1 MKHDDNNAFELRG
14 EPELEARLVAW
25 VAGEASDF
33 ERAELERIVAE
44 RPEVARFKAELE
56 RTHAL
61 VQAAAQ
67 PESEPLRLAPER
79 RAKLLAALGATPQAE
94 RAGESTVV
102 AMPAARGWWQRRG
115 VRVALSLGSAAA
127 ALAVAGFVV
136 GDHMGGTFGGSER
149 AAKIVE
155 LPVGSPEDL
164 RLVKEARDRE
174 AAVSALRVAR
184 DTEATG
190 AAAEEIKKRRAQA
203 QAQYSIAMDLAPAG
217 SEAAVA
223 DYAAQET
230 AKRPVRSAP
239 QVGGSPFVPSASVVA
254 ADATMAEPAARWEAV
269 ASEVARRRAL
279 RETAAA
285 PSLAAAEPVRM
296 DAFTVQAERDV
307 GYAAAS
313 AMNAA
318 PLINAFKAPQISL
331 DFSVTAQRVAADAV
345 AGADLASAPVA
356 APTRPDPASTLAVA
370 PARVDA
376 GNVVAGASAS
386 EGRTFI
392 LANGNI
398 SVTSAGGSNAINTS
412 GGLVLS
418 SIQDTTDFSFNS
430 LGMLSSAAGTA
441 AAGPTRGMEIGK
453 SDGMNTGVS
462 DKSVL
467 VWDKGAFNAA
477 GGETYQFAVP
487 GSGNILSRVTYG
499 APMPGV
505 GAGSEIAVTDSR
517 VVAGRSS
524 RADSATTNGGGLAV
538 AEANTRQLDSVAV
551 PGGGNTT
558 FTAGRG
564 GSGNVFSGAVAMN
577 NGIIDTGLGGMRPGG
592 AVGAGGSGVVSLNGI
607 RGNITIVEDGDLRV
621 GSIISGAAA
630 AGPSRFGSVIEDTAV
645 SNLGAVPPL
654 QLGDSLALGVD
665 AKPAA
670 APADG
675 AIQLSA
681 FSVSMEPRKAAR
693 GRAMVNIAP
702 VSAPAPQAE
711 PPVAVALPAI
721 TLPSGKGETVTA
733 QEAVSTF
740 SLHVS
745 DVSFRLA
752 QSTLAAMARGETP
765 TKPTIRAEEIYNA
778 LDYDDPYPTER
789 EKVRAR
795 IEQAAHPILQQRNLV
810 RIALRVAATGRVA
823 QQPLRLTILLDT
835 SGSMERED
843 RRLAV
848 RQALSRL
855 MALLGPQD
863 RVTLIGFARQPRL
876 LAENVAGPQAVDLVR
891 LAAETPPDGGTN
903 LEAALTLARELALR
917 HNTAGAQNRIVLLTD
932 GAANLG
938 DADPAR
944 LGTSVEA
951 LRQAGI
957 SFDACGVGL
966 EGTGDAVLESLTRR
980 GDGRYYVLDR
990 AEAADVAF
998 AAKIAGALRPAAE
1011 NVKVQVRFN
1020 PARVGRYRLIGF
1032 EKHRLAEQDFRNDQV
1047 NAAELSA
1054 EEAAVAMYQVEALPE
1069 GTGDLGEV
1077 SVRFRDPA
1085 TGEMVER
1092 TWTIPHEPQAP
1103 AFVRAAPSLQLAGFA
1118 AMLAEVLSESPV
1130 GEQIELA
1137 QLAPTAN
1144 RLRTMYPQKP
1154 RVAELLT
1161 MYEQLRRLEK
1171 R

>member
-1 MKHDDNNAFELRG
+1 
-14 EPELEARLVAW
+14 P
-25 VAGEASDF
+25 
-33 ERAELERIVAE
+33 
-44 RPEVARFKAELE
+44 
-56 RTHAL
+56 
-61 VQAAAQ
+61 
-67 PESEPLRLAPER
+67 
-79 RAKLLAALGATPQAE
+79 
-94 RAGESTVV
+94 TV
-102 AMPAARGWWQRRG
+102 
-115 VRVALSLGSAAA
+115 
-127 ALAVAGFVV
+127 
-136 GDHMGGTFGGSER
+136 
-149 AAKIVE
+149 
-155 LPVGSPEDL
+155 
-164 RLVKEARDRE
+164 
-174 AAVSALRVAR
+174 
-184 DTEATG
+184 TG
-190 AAAEEIKKRRAQA
+190 AA
-203 QAQYSIAMDLAPAG
+203 
-217 SEAAVA
+217 
-223 DYAAQET
+223 
-230 AKRPVRSAP
+230 P
-239 QVGGSPFVPSASVVA
+239 QP
-254 ADATMAEPAARWEAV
+254 E
-269 ASEVARRRAL
+269 
-279 RETAAA
+279 
-285 PSLAAAEPVRM
+285 
-296 DAFTVQAERDV
+296 
-307 GYAAAS
+307 
-313 AMNAA
+313 
-318 PLINAFKAPQISL
+318 
-331 DFSVTAQRVAADAV
+331 
-345 AGADLASAPVA
+345 
-356 APTRPDPASTLAVA
+356 
-370 PARVDA
+370 
-376 GNVVAGASAS
+376 
-386 EGRTFI
+386 
-392 LANGNI
+392 
-398 SVTSAGGSNAINTS
+398 
-412 GGLVLS
+412 
-418 SIQDTTDFSFNS
+418 
-430 LGMLSSAAGTA
+430 
-441 AAGPTRGMEIGK
+441 
-453 SDGMNTGVS
+453 
-462 DKSVL
+462 
-467 VWDKGAFNAA
+467 
-477 GGETYQFAVP
+477 
-487 GSGNILSRVTYG
+487 
-499 APMPGV
+499 
-505 GAGSEIAVTDSR
+505 
-517 VVAGRSS
+517 
-524 RADSATTNGGGLAV
+524 
-538 AEANTRQLDSVAV
+538 
-551 PGGGNTT
+551 
-558 FTAGRG
+558 
-564 GSGNVFSGAVAMN
+564 
-577 NGIIDTGLGGMRPGG
+577 
-592 AVGAGGSGVVSLNGI
+592 
-607 RGNITIVEDGDLRV
+607 
-621 GSIISGAAA
+621 
-630 AGPSRFGSVIEDTAV
+630 
-645 SNLGAVPPL
+645 PPL
-654 QLGDSLALGVD
+654 S
-665 AKPAA
+665 
-670 APADG
+670 
-675 AIQLSA
+675 
-681 FSVSMEPRKAAR
+681 
-693 GRAMVNIAP
+693 
-702 VSAPAPQAE
+702 
-711 PPVAVALPAI
+711 VALPPI

-733 QEAVSTF
+733 KEPVSTF

-752 QSTLAAMARGETP
+752 QSTLAAMARGENPPEP
-765 TKPTIRAEEIYNA
+765 TLRAEEIYNA

-795 IEQAAHPILQQRNLV
+795 IEQSAHPILQQRNLV

-917 HNTAGAQNRIVLLTD
+917 HKTAGAQNRIVLLTD